1 MTVEPVLAQHILIA
15 AMAGAMVI
23 LFGAFY
29 ALAFA
34 WSKTHGKPR
43 LLVWAYLAYALL
55 VASSL
60 VLARALNLDGLWQW
74 VIGVMLSGYLLAPH
88 AIWHLCVGTH
98 AEGDNDEHGI
108 HKNSLPGQASGR

>member
-1 MTVEPVLAQHILIA
+1 MTVEPVLAQHIMIA

-34 WSKTHGKPR
+34 WSRTHGRPR
-43 LLVWAYLAYALL
+43 LVIWAYVAYVLL
-55 VASSL
+55 VAASL
-60 VLARALNLDGLWQW
+60 VLARSLNLDGFWQW
-74 VIGVMLSGYLLAPH
+74 VIGVMLLGYLLAPH

-98 AEGDNDEHGI
+98 AEAHDDTHGL